1 MHWFCKPSASRRTHH
16 LHLVPAGSPRFR
28 EELAFRD
35 YLRTHPDAARSYGAL
50 KRRLARQYEHDREG
64 YTAAKSG
71 FIREVIDR
79 ARQ

>member
-1 MHWFCKPSASRRTHH
+1 
-16 LHLVPAGSPRFR
+16 VPAGSPRFR